1 MDHERERILD
11 QTQHEFESEVVPLQS
26 NVVKNEQ
33 EIEDKKDEIRRI
45 KMRFEA
51 LREDV
56 VRDAEVVENRVKDD
70 IGYEQMRNVDQ
81 LEQYINQVQSEAS
94 ELRIQTE
101 DVERKL
107 GSMKEKFKRES
118 HRLQKMLEEFV
129 AENSSQSLSLMT
141 QVDEAQRLTEQK
153 LNLQS
158 QLEAM
163 FEFIKVEKE
172 GMSLRLDELESQY
185 IEKQNEHKE
194 QLKKLSDHLETGSE
208 RMDKLN
214 HAIGEFDIQI
224 QAALEQQERTI
235 TNLESGIQEVISQGQ
250 SIICE

>member
-11 QTQHEFESEVVPLQS
+11 ETQHEFESEVVPLQS

-70 IGYEQMRNVDQ
+70 IGYEQMRNVNQ

-118 HRLQKMLEEFV
+118 HRLQKMLEEFL

-163 FEFIKVEKE
+163 FQFIKVEKE
-172 GMSLRLDELESQY
+172 GISLRLDELESQY

-214 HAIGEFDIQI
+214 HAIGEFDSQI
-224 QAALEQQERTI
+224 QAALEKQERTI
-235 TNLESGIQEVISQGQ
+235 ANLESGIQEVISQGQ

>member
-11 QTQHEFESEVVPLQS
+11 ETQHEFESEVVPLQS

-70 IGYEQMRNVDQ
+70 IGYEQMRNVNQ
-81 LEQYINQVQSEAS
+81 LDQYINQVQSEAS

-118 HRLQKMLEEFV
+118 HRLQKMLEEFL

-214 HAIGEFDIQI
+214 HAIGEFDSQI
-224 QAALEQQERTI
+224 QAALEKQERTI
-235 TNLESGIQEVISQGQ
+235 ANLESGIQEVISQGQ